1 MKQEQALPLLQVF
14 FWVSVV
20 LTRGAIIGAT
30 LTKSKIKDLPLIIV
44 RFLFFPIFVWIFLWH
59 HLDFFY
65 KKYINSFREIIFSLQ
80 YKMVNKREKNL
91 TLLKEQ
97 SFDQQG
103 QNLLLKLFFRYIIGE
118 NPSIF
123 RRIAVYKDEN
133 EEIQLHFDLKREVH
147 IRKINFRIELLSKQ
161 GIYQNFDSTQVSWKP
176 VRAVSTQSGIFSLVL
191 KIPEIREISIAEN
204 NFKNIHSFF
213 F

>member
-1 MKQEQALPLLQVF
+1 M
-14 FWVSVV
+14 
-20 LTRGAIIGAT
+20 IN
-30 LTKSKIKDLPLIIV
+30 KI
-44 RFLFFPIFVWIFLWH
+44 
-59 HLDFFY
+59 
-65 KKYINSFREIIFSLQ
+65 
-80 YKMVNKREKNL
+80 EKNL
-91 TLLKEQ
+91 TLIKEK

-133 EEIQLHFDLKREVH
+133 EGIQLHFDLKREIH

-176 VRAVSTQSGIFSLVL
+176 VRAASTQSGIFSLVL

-204 NFKNIHSFF
+204 NFKTIHSFF